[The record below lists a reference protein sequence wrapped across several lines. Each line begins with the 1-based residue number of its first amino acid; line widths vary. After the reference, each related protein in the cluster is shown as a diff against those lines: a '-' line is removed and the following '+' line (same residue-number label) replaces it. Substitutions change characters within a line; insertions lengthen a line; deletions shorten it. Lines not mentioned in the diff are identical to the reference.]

1 MGPSR
6 SQRNVEARRNSPSR
20 RAFAAAAGGAHT
32 PIGLEVFGD
41 AVAHPTTTRKL
52 GRTLRRTEV
61 GVWEETATE
70 SAKVDS
76 GKADRVAEM
85 VEELMPDERRLE
97 REYPLRW

>member
-1 MGPSR
+1 MD
-6 SQRNVEARRNSPSR
+6 V
-20 RAFAAAAGGAHT
+20 GA
-32 PIGLEVFGD
+32 
-41 AVAHPTTTRKL
+41 
-52 GRTLRRTEV
+52 V
-61 GVWEETATE
+61 GVGEETATE